1 MEPHIIMRFGVE
13 IELDDLD
20 GRDFGLR
27 PLLQGEMPSGIDEVR
42 KLIEGLGLEVHVHS
56 WKHNHNNSIWICK
69 PDSSCGIEI
78 CSPVMEDSEIKNLT
92 AVIDALDRQKEFT
105 AGENCSVHVHV
116 DVSHLVGSK
125 CTNSE
130 RLCSVLSWWIKS
142 EAVMFDSVPDR
153 RRNSKFCRC
162 IGLTDT
168 ISHDEVLISSLMI
181 SRLSNKY
188 FSLNTHH
195 MFLGKRNSIEFRLME
210 GTKSSLDVQMW
221 VRLILQFV
229 ESTSH
234 LDHPNDL
241 RWIDLED
248 VCRII
253 NKPDLENWLRLRIAL
268 NSQEGSSSFF
278 WKDRL
283 IREYYESF
291 SSLSF
296 GQSSSII

>member
-1 MEPHIIMRFGVE
+1 MRFGVE

-27 PLLQGEMPSGIDEVR
+27 PLLQGEMPSGIDEVK
-42 KLIEGLGLEVHVHS
+42 KLIEGLGLEVHVHT
-56 WKHNHNNSIWICK
+56 WKHNHNNSIWACK

-78 CSPVMEDSEIKNLT
+78 CSPVMEDSEIETLT
-92 AVIDALDRQKEFT
+92 AVVDALNRRKDFT
-105 AGENCSVHVHV
+105 TGENCSVHVHV
-116 DVSHLVGSK
+116 DVSHLVESK
-125 CTNSE
+125 FINSE
-130 RLCSVLSWWIKS
+130 PLSSVLSWWIKS

-168 ISHDEVLISSLMI
+168 VSHDEVLISSIMI

-195 MFLGKRNSIEFRLME
+195 MFFGKRNSIEFRLME
-210 GTKSSLDVQMW
+210 GTKNSFDIQMW
-221 VRLILQFV
+221 VRLILRFV

-234 LDHPNDL
+234 LKRPNDL
-241 RWIDLED
+241 KWIDLDE
-248 VCRII
+248 VCKII
-253 NKPDLENWLRLRIAL
+253 SAPDLEDWLRLRIAL
-268 NSQEGSSSFF
+268 NSKDESSSFF

-283 IREYYESF
+283 IREYSD
-291 SSLSF
+291 SSLLVSF